1 MKRLKKTAHP
11 GMMLIA
17 VAFLVFGLAG
27 SAMALHPD
35 IQLRTA
41 GNAVIPAAGL
51 GDLQPA
57 FSVKM
62 TCGACH
68 DGTTAHEVDWDV
80 NGDTVIDASDTVT
93 LFSYDQIEKHS
104 FHAQMGANQLNGWAA
119 WNPDS
124 TSKYLRGA
132 GPKSKNWV
140 QSPGHF
146 GKW

>member
-1 MKRLKKTAHP
+1 
-11 GMMLIA
+11 MMLIA
-17 VAFLVFGLAG
+17 AAFLVFGLAG
-27 SAMALHPD
+27 SAMALHPEI
-35 IQLRTA
+35 IQLRDA
-41 GNAVIPAAGL
+41 GNNLIPAANL

-57 FSVKM
+57 FSVKN

-68 DGTTAHEVDWDV
+68 DG
-80 NGDTVIDASDTVT
+80 VT
-93 LFSYDQIEKHS
+93 LDGNGLPLLSYDDIEKHS

-124 TSKYLRGA
+124 ASKYLRGA